1 MQCVSP
7 RGRLQLVRGQV
18 LGSARSSMQGGAWW
32 SALIV
37 LLLTFAVAR
46 STATAGWVNGIDV
59 IPLIALGGAV
69 FMADLAPLPVPW
81 PPGLGAGAP
90 PGPGGAFRQAWAFLT
105 RLHPGAGVN

>member
-1 MQCVSP
+1 MQSVSP
-7 RGRLQLVRGQV
+7 RGRLQLVPGQV

-59 IPLIALGGAV
+59 IPLIALGGAL
-69 FMADLAPLPVPW
+69 FMAVLA
-81 PPGLGAGAP
+81 AP
-90 PGPGGAFRQAWAFLT
+90 PGPWPPAPGAGT
-105 RLHPGAGVN
+105 IPGAGVAFIQASPCMH

>member
-1 MQCVSP
+1 MQSVSP
-7 RGRLQLVRGQV
+7 RGRLQLVPGQV

-69 FMADLAPLPVPW
+69 FMAVLAVPPVPRPLDLGPGAILGPGVGFLLACPSIAPLP
-81 PPGLGAGAP
+81 
-90 PGPGGAFRQAWAFLT
+90 
-105 RLHPGAGVN
+105 